1 MEEERVKEEMAELI
15 RECIYGITK
24 EYADAMANRTLSIK
38 GIRIES
44 DDQSLPNKWTYAGNI
59 HGDDYNSGYSSAQG
73 DMLKVGFVKCIRRKD
88 GS

>member
-44 DDQSLPNKWTYAGNI
+44 D
-59 HGDDYNSGYSSAQG
+59 AQG
-73 DMLKVGFVKCIRRKD
+73 PPKIKQHSKPPLKSYHTYMEAQEDMLKAGFIKCIRRED